1 MLFQIYSNK
10 SLLFINILW
19 TDQLNKSDTY
29 LHSINNW
36 ISIVTLEFND
46 EELKR
51 WKDLCQSY
59 DKTREK
65 IFKVESILK

>member
-1 MLFQIYSNK
+1 MNKKLIAISN
-10 SLLFINILW
+10 
-19 TDQLNKSDTY
+19 Y